1 MLLLASR
8 STHVLKLRYTFLPG
22 TARATL
28 FYLHSTNMEYSF
40 YVFGFPGEREITS
53 ILGIGMLKYKERQI
67 LENSQSWPDPADTP
81 TS

>member
-1 MLLLASR
+1 
-8 STHVLKLRYTFLPG
+8 
-22 TARATL
+22 
-28 FYLHSTNMEYSF
+28 MEYSF
-40 YVFGFPGEREITS
+40 YVVGFPGEREITS